1 MHSGDAACVSW
12 FLIRLPTP
20 PTLPFNAPL
29 PSSPGRFHQI
39 PEKIEQQ
46 GGRGVIVE
54 HAFGREFP
62 ELDEG
67 GGGSGGGGLG
77 SYALAIH
84 CGGCMID
91 QQKIR
96 ARLLDLQVGEWCRL
110 HWAGVAEARGQDL
123 LTVKQHARAMCR
135 ALSLPL

>member
-1 MHSGDAACVSW
+1 M
-12 FLIRLPTP
+12 P
-20 PTLPFNAPL
+20 P
-29 PSSPGRFHQI
+29 PSSPGRCSIQI
-39 PEKIEQQ
+39 PGKIEQR

-67 GGGSGGGGLG
+67 GGGGGLG

-96 ARLLDLQVGEWCRL
+96 ARLLDLQVGAVWCGGRGAGRQTGRTAYSAMKL
-110 HWAGVAEARGQDL
+110 HQL
-123 LTVKQHARAMCR
+123 
-135 ALSLPL
+135 